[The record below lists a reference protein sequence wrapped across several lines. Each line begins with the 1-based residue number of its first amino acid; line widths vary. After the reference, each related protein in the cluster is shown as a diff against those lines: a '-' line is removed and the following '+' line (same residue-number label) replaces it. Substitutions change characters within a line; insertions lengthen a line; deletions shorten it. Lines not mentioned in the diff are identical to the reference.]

1 MNKKIKVLVIDD
13 SIMFRE
19 VLGRGLSSDSK
30 IEVVAKATDPFEAR
44 DMILKYKPDVVTCD
58 VEMPKMNGIEFVR
71 RLMPQYPI
79 PVIVVSSV
87 TNAVFDAMNAG
98 AVDFV
103 SKPDFSSPDAVK
115 NFILNL
121 IRKIKEVH
129 GAKIHKSEEKIEK
142 VEYKLNVDENNIVAM
157 GASTGGTQA
166 LSKIILSL
174 PFNMPGIVIV
184 QHIPPRFSQM
194 FAERLNNQSHF
205 NITEAK
211 DGDYVESNHV
221 YIAPGDKHMQIRKIG
236 NRYKLELFDGD
247 KVNGHC
253 PSIDVLFDSVAKHCG
268 NKAIGIIL
276 TGMGYDGA
284 KGLLKMKRVG
294 AKTLGQDESTS
305 VVYGMPKVAYEVGAV
320 DKQLPLNKIPDVL
333 CSLLRR

>member
-1 MNKKIKVLVIDD
+1 MRKKIRVLVIDD
-13 SIMFRE
+13 SMMFRE
-19 VLGRGLSSDSK
+19 VLARGLSSDNK
-30 IEVVAKATDPFEAR
+30 IEVVARATDPFEAR

-58 VEMPKMNGIEFVR
+58 VEMPKMNGIEFVK

-103 SKPDFSSPDAVK
+103 SKPDFKSPDAVK

-121 IRKIKEVH
+121 IKKIKEVH
-129 GAKIHKSEEKIEK
+129 GAKIDKSVEQIEK
-142 VEYKLNVDENNIVAM
+142 VDYNMKVDEARIVAI

-166 LSKIILSL
+166 LSKVILSL
-174 PFNMPGIVIV
+174 PYNMPGMVIV

-194 FAERLNNQSHF
+194 FADRLNNQSHF
-205 NITEAK
+205 KIAEAK
-211 DGDYVESNHV
+211 HGDYIKPNHIF
-221 YIAPGDKHMQIRKIG
+221 IAPGDKHMQIRKIG
-236 NRYKLELFDGD
+236 SKYKIELFMAA
-247 KVNGHC
+247 KVSGHC
-253 PSIDVLFDSVAKHCG
+253 PSIDVLFESVAKHYG
-268 NKAIGIIL
+268 SNAVGIIL
-276 TGMGYDGA
+276 TGMGHDGA
-284 KGLLKMKRVG
+284 KGLLKMKRSG

-305 VVYGMPKVAYEVGAV
+305 VVYGMPKIAYEVGAV
-320 DKQLPLNKIPDVL
+320 DRQLSLNQIPKTL